1 MAIKDDTTAANN
13 NQAAAYAQSP
23 SAQGE
28 QTPPVGGSRQWG
40 FFSLGNVGGMSRLP
54 TSEVLTKA
62 MNTLNETYA
71 KDLLLDKPLE
81 VKVLPVDN
89 MKETALSLSSIV
101 VCVRNTTN
109 PALGVSYH
117 TLLLEGS
124 GDPIPSRVESYNGR
138 QVIIDRVAGDVNDK
152 DYAAVVR
159 QIVSRAFPSQDVRAV
174 SGQVV
179 PRTFNWED
187 KDALRGLA
195 VNGVLPG
202 LTDLETRDPSFMDMD
217 LTKFQRD
224 ATLAVQVQFNDSDKI
239 DYAGLPV
246 RNTVSVVL
254 SANAIVKQNAQTV
267 NNQDRSKKISALGGF
282 IDIVWAPEAVVNNP
296 YAVQQLA
303 APQHKFSARF
313 IMTNLENMLRM
324 TIPSQLLALVTAL
337 TLSEGTNWYPY
348 YASRPMGTGGR
359 KTDLRDIGAINIEA
373 NVLNEPSGYGTRI
386 DTKAA
391 TFTNM
396 ELGRL
401 LASTIRP
408 GLTYSLDVSECGSD
422 TWYNEVFAAA
432 AAGAPG
438 AGEAILDAANYLT
451 GGIFAGHYNS
461 GESPVI
467 LNEDR
472 IHLGYYIGEDGQ
484 KHDVREIDYLAV
496 SNLAG
501 DADKDAPRAFSDTFL
516 RTDYPLAQRLSER
529 KKIISSLVNG
539 EVVYTGFARRAT
551 LTAKF
556 LSALASACKAA
567 GLDARVNSP
576 SLAGDYQDQRGV
588 AGFLPQTLL
597 APVSTGLFNQG
608 FGTQPGGNFMAGRAY
623 GNRWS
628 N

>member
-1 MAIKDDTTAANN
+1 MALKDENIGAQSTQGGYA
-13 NQAAAYAQSP
+13 QAAAAPAGQQQQ
-23 SAQGE
+23 AH
-28 QTPPVGGSRQWG
+28 SRTWG

-62 MNTLNETYA
+62 MATLLETYS
-71 KDLLLDKPLE
+71 KDLVIEKPLE
-81 VKVLPVDN
+81 VKILPVDN

-101 VCVRNTTN
+101 VCVRNTAM
-109 PALGVSYH
+109 PQAGVSYH

-124 GDPIPSRVESYNGR
+124 GDPLQPRIEQWNGR
-138 QVIIDRVAGDVNDK
+138 QIVIDRVPGDVNDK
-152 DYAAVVR
+152 SYADVVR
-159 QIVSRAFPSQDVRAV
+159 QIVMRAFPNQDVRAV

-195 VNGVLPG
+195 VNGILPG
-202 LTDLETRDPSFMDMD
+202 LTDLETRDPSFVDMD

-224 ATLAVQVQFNDSDKI
+224 STLQVQVIFNDQDKL

-246 RNTVSVVL
+246 RNTVAVTL
-254 SANAIVKQNAQTV
+254 SASAIVKQNAATV

-282 IDIVWAPEAVVNNP
+282 IDIVWAPEQMVSNP
-296 YAVQQLA
+296 YAVQQMQG
-303 APQHKFSARF
+303 PQHKFSARF
-313 IMTNLENMLRM
+313 VMTNLENMLRM
-324 TIPSQLLALVTAL
+324 TIPSQLLALVTAR

-348 YASRPMGTGGR
+348 YASRPMGSGKHGV
-359 KTDLRDIGAINIEA
+359 DLRDIGAINIEA
-373 NVLNEPSGYGTRI
+373 NVFNEPTGYGTRI

-391 TFTNM
+391 KFTNM
-396 ELGRL
+396 DLGRL

-432 AAGAPG
+432 AAGTPG

-451 GGIFAGHYNS
+451 GGIFSRHYAS
-461 GESPVI
+461 AESPVI
-467 LNEDR
+467 LDEDR

-484 KHDVREIDYLAV
+484 KHDLREIDYLAV
-496 SNLAG
+496 LNLTG
-501 DADKDAPRAFSDTFL
+501 DTDKDAARAFSDTFL

-529 KKIISSLVNG
+529 KKIITNLVKG
-539 EVVYTGFARRAT
+539 DVVFTGFARRAT
-551 LTAKF
+551 LTGKF
-556 LSALASACKAA
+556 LEKLASSCKEA

-588 AGFLPQTLL
+588 ANFLPQTLVS
-597 APVSTGLFNQG
+597 PVATGLFNQG
-608 FGTQPGGNFMAGRAY
+608 YGGQPGANFMAGRTY
-623 GNRWS
+623 NGRSW
-628 N
+628 